1 MRRVEHLK
9 YEKFTKV
16 GAGGIMKAVEG
27 IVRRKSKGRT
37 LDVIAV
43 GGLRGANLGKEVGM
57 SIN

>member
-1 MRRVEHLK
+1 MK
-9 YEKFTKV
+9 IYKS
-16 GAGGIMKAVEG
+16 GGKIMKAVEG

-57 SIN
+57 SSRLQRVKRH